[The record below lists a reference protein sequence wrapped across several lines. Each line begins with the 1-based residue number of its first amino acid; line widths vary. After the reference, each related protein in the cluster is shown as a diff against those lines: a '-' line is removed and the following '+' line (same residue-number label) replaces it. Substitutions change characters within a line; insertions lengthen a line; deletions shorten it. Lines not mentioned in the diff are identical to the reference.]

1 MEEKNGK
8 MAMMGQKKKKLN
20 ISRTII
26 LDQLGKRR
34 FLIETTRDESLEYGP
49 TQEKKGYPTP

>member
-1 MEEKNGK
+1 
-8 MAMMGQKKKKLN
+8 MMGQKKKKLN

>member
-1 MEEKNGK
+1 
-8 MAMMGQKKKKLN
+8 MMGQKKKKLN

-34 FLIETTRDESLEYGP
+34 FLIETTQDESPEYG
-49 TQEKKGYPTP
+49 KKKVTLLPNTKPRNKN